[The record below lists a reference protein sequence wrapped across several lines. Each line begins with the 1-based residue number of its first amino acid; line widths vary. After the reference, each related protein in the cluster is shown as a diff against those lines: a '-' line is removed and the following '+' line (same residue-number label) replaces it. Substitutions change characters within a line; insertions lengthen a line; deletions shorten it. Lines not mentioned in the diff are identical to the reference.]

1 MEDKQYL
8 KIGEALIGEEQIMEM
23 AAYINHLETEN
34 GKIMEELK
42 ASKAYLSATIQQ
54 RNSATNKLRT
64 VLENKI
70 NTIDITNVPV
80 QSAEFTMVGE
90 LTNPEQWAVPEGRVS
105 VVPKSNKL

>member
-34 GKIMEELK
+34 AKIMEELK

-70 NTIDITNVPV
+70 NTIDITNIPV
-80 QSAEFTMVGE
+80 QSAEFEMVGE
-90 LTNPEQWAVPEGRVS
+90 LTNPEQWAVPEGKVS
-105 VVPKSNKL
+105 KITKSNKI

>member
-1 MEDKQYL
+1 MEDKQYI
-8 KIGEALIGEEQIMEM
+8 KIGEAFIGEEQIMEM

-34 GKIMEELK
+34 AKIMEELK
-42 ASKAYLSATIQQ
+42 ASKAYLAATVQQ

-90 LTNPEQWAVPEGRVS
+90 LTNPEQWAVPEGKVS
-105 VVPKSNKL
+105 KITKSNKQ

>member
-8 KIGEALIGEEQIMEM
+8 KIGEALIGEEQVMEM

-42 ASKAYLSATIQQ
+42 ASKAYLAATIQQ

-64 VLENKI
+64 VLERQI
-70 NTIDITNVPV
+70 NTVDITNIPV
-80 QSAEFTMVGE
+80 QSAEFEMVGE
-90 LTNPEQWAVPEGRVS
+90 LTNPEQWAVPEGKVITT
-105 VVPKSNKL
+105 PKSNKS

>member
-8 KIGEALIGEEQIMEM
+8 QIGEAQIDEKAVLEM
-23 AAYINHLETEN
+23 AAYINHLEQTN
-34 GKIMEELK
+34 AKIMEELK

-70 NTIDITNVPV
+70 NTIDITNIPV
-80 QSAEFTMVGE
+80 QSAEFEMVGE
-90 LTNPEQWAVPEGRVS
+90 LTNPEQWAVPEGKVS
-105 VVPKSNKL
+105 KITKSNKI